1 MPMTIHRRRSSHV
14 GAEDAR
20 DQRSVEASGVAK
32 VIDVTVTEWTV
43 DLGAGS
49 DGSQALTTTYLAA
62 AGFVDFDAVETLH
75 TTRREAGPRR

>member
-1 MPMTIHRRRSSHV
+1 MTIQRRRPSPV
-14 GAEDAR
+14 GAGVAR
-20 DQRSVEASGVAK
+20 DQRSIAASGVAS

-49 DGSQALTTTYLAA
+49 DGPQALATTFLAA

-75 TTRREAGPRR
+75 ISRREAGPKR